1 MSAVCPRTA
10 AKPSKSIY
18 AVSKSKTKLTPDL
31 ADQIKAVIQASG
43 LSVYEIAKGSGVP
56 QPVLQRF
63 ITGQQ
68 ANIRLDTAS
77 KLATFFGM
85 RLTPPIR

>member
-1 MSAVCPRTA
+1 M
-10 AKPSKSIY
+10 
-18 AVSKSKTKLTPDL
+18 SKSKKKPTPDL
-31 ADQIKAVIQASG
+31 AGQIKAAIHNSG

-63 ITGQQ
+63 VTGRQ

-77 KLATFFGM
+77 KLAAYFGM
-85 RLTPPIR
+85 RLTPPTR

>member
-1 MSAVCPRTA
+1 MSKR
-10 AKPSKSIY
+10 
-18 AVSKSKTKLTPDL
+18 KTKPTPDL
-31 ADQIKAVIQASG
+31 ADQIKAAIQASG

-63 ITGQQ
+63 VSGQQ

-77 KLATFFGM
+77 KLAAYFNM
-85 RLTPPIR
+85 RFTTPKR